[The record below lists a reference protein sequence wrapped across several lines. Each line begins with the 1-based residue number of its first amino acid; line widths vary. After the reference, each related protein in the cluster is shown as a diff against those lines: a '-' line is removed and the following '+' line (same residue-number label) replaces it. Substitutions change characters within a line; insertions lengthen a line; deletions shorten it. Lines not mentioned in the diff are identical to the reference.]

1 MRLILSQLF
10 YTSFPDIGFKTI
22 ASLQVPPA
30 IYQAFDRQIVSRYW
44 NAYNPP
50 PKGYQAAYL
59 HQVTPEHTLFGWLYN
74 DGSDEMGRNH
84 VPYFVCYYLAQ
95 PLLDFE
101 LKNLFGCLQLGPISL
116 IQRDRPPDRVSQL
129 IIQDLSTYQSVRR
142 GVSIPISMQKQSL
155 IALQQCELINLF
167 IPEIDRHI
175 LQIDVTD
182 LAAEHTATLSIYD
195 KSISDTASLPIP
207 QPSVDPSSLVV
218 EKDRNIIT
226 NSLSEVSA
234 GLEETERLKPQKY
247 SDIFILIGLFV
258 SVSALLFGVYA
269 LIYTNQKP
277 PVTPKNPSSIHR
289 NLENANSN

>member
-10 YTSFPDIGFKTI
+10 YTSFPGVGFKTI
-22 ASLQVPPA
+22 ACPQIPPA
-30 IYQAFDRQIVSRYW
+30 IYHAFTQQIVSRYW

-59 HQVTPEHTLFGWLYN
+59 HQVTLEHTLFGWLYN
-74 DGSDEMGRNH
+74 DGNDEIGRNH

-101 LKNLFGCLQLGPISL
+101 LENLFACLQLGPISL
-116 IQRDRPPDRVSQL
+116 IERDRPPDNLSQL
-129 IIQDLSTYQSVRR
+129 IIHDLSTYRSVRR

-175 LQIDVTD
+175 LQIDLTD
-182 LAAEHTATLSIYD
+182 LSAEHMATLSIYD
-195 KSISDTASLPIP
+195 KSISDTALLPVP
-207 QPSVDPSSLVV
+207 HPFVDPSLLVV
-218 EKDRNIIT
+218 EKDRNIQT
-226 NSLSEVSA
+226 NYLSEVS
-234 GLEETERLKPQKY
+234 GEIKQTEPLKPEKY

-258 SVSALLFGVYA
+258 SVSALLFGVYT
-269 LIYTNQKP
+269 LIYTNQKS

-289 NLENANSN
+289 HLENANSN